1 MDEPPVDLNWAPRT
15 EQTHEVFVAQAHVV
29 RMLRRRGFRVA
40 DAPWHTDYDAFMR
53 LWATKASHVALA
65 IVGTR
70 DDEPNVLVF
79 WPFDEKVR
87 VATIRD
93 MLQTAREKGYRHVI
107 LVHSGVI
114 TPFAAN
120 HLVLEKD
127 HEVPVRVETFPI
139 KCFQYDLMAHR
150 LVPDAVV
157 LGPEEEKAFLRE
169 KRVAKKELSK
179 ILTVDPVAKYLGMRP
194 GQILRTERPAMEGY
208 FYYHWR
214 VCAKGTVKK

>member
-1 MDEPPVDLNWAPRT
+1 MEPTIDLNDAEQT
-15 EQTHEVFVAQAHVV
+15 EQTHEVFVAQRHVV
-29 RMLRRRGFRVA
+29 NMLRRRGFRVEA
-40 DAPWHTDYDAFMR
+40 KPWHRDYEAFMA
-53 LWATKASHVALA
+53 LWATKASHKALA

-70 DDEPNVLVF
+70 DDEDNVLVF

-87 VATIRD
+87 IATIRE
-93 MLQTAREKGYRHVI
+93 MLELAREKGYRHVI

-120 HLVLEKD
+120 HMVLEKD
-127 HEVPVRVETFPI
+127 NEVPLRVETFPI

-150 LVPDAVV
+150 LVPDAKV
-157 LGPEEEKAFLRE
+157 LSVEEEKAFLKE
-169 KRVAKKELSK
+169 KRVTKKELSK

-214 VCAKGTVKK
+214 VCAKGAVKK

>member
-1 MDEPPVDLNWAPRT
+1 MEPTIDLNVTEQT
-15 EQTHEVFVAQAHVV
+15 EQTHEVFVAQNHVV
-29 RMLRRRGFRVA
+29 SMLRRRGFRVESK
-40 DAPWHTDYDAFMR
+40 PWHRDYEAFMG
-53 LWATKASHVALA
+53 LWAAKASHLALA

-70 DDEPNVLVF
+70 DDDDNVLVF

-87 VATIRD
+87 IATIRE
-93 MLQTAREKGYRHVI
+93 MLELARDKGYRHVI

-120 HLVLEKD
+120 HMALEKD
-127 HEVPVRVETFPI
+127 HEMPLRVETFTI
-139 KCFQYDLMAHR
+139 KSFQYDLMAHR
-150 LVPDAVV
+150 LVPDAKV
-157 LGPEEEKAFLRE
+157 LSVDEEKAFLAA
-169 KRVAKKELSK
+169 KRVTKKELSK

-194 GQILRTERPAMEGY
+194 GQVLRTERPAMEGY

>member
-1 MDEPPVDLNWAPRT
+1 MDEPPVEPELGPEDRADPRSLCRAGVRGPHAPPPR
-15 EQTHEVFVAQAHVV
+15 VSRRGRPVAH
-29 RMLRRRGFRVA
+29 RLRRLHAPLGDEGLPHRACHCR
-40 DAPWHTDYDAFMR
+40 DAGR
-53 LWATKASHVALA
+53 QAS
-65 IVGTR
+65 
-70 DDEPNVLVF
+70 VLVF

-87 VATIRD
+87 VATIQD

-139 KCFQYDLMAHR
+139 ECFQYDLMAHR

-179 ILTVDPVAKYLGMRP
+179 ILTVEPVAKYLGMRP
-194 GQILRTERPAMEGY
+194 GQQILRTRRPTAGGLLLLPLAGL
-208 FYYHWR
+208 R
-214 VCAKGTVKK
+214 QGP